1 MKFGNTANKVRAI
14 LDVFNDGEML
24 KGKEITQ
31 RLESS
36 GYRVNEGNIRM
47 FIYHY
52 MIYKYLKQEVINGAN
67 HYFAV

>member
-14 LDVFNDGEML
+14 LDVFGDNEKLRGR
-24 KGKEITQ
+24 EITQ
-31 RLESS
+31 RLSNY

-52 MIYKYLKQEVINGAN
+52 MLHRHLKKEVINGAN
-67 HYFAV
+67 YYFVV

>member
-24 KGKEITQ
+24 KGREITQ
-31 RLESS
+31 RLARA

-52 MIYKYLKQEVINGAN
+52 MIYTYLKKEVVNGAN
-67 HYFAV
+67 HYLMV